1 MAGCYEQLLTIN
13 TYHAGASI
21 MRRGRHKKIR
31 FIQKM
36 PKTAQFSPRGNPGRP
51 DEVQLNIDH
60 YEAIKLADYQGY
72 NQSEGAKAMGISRPT
87 FGRILR
93 EGRRI
98 LADALTNS
106 KIIRIRTGDTQVG
119 VRPLAGNLPIRR
131 NLAEAP
137 QETGKKLTEA
147 SIRADILKFQP
158 GQTSKST

>member
-1 MAGCYEQLLTIN
+1 
-13 TYHAGASI
+13 

-60 YEAIKLADYQGY
+60 FEAIKLADYQGY
-72 NQSEGAKAMGISRPT
+72 NQTEGAKAMGISRPT

-119 VRPLAGNLPIRR
+119 VRPLASNLQIRR
-131 NLAEAP
+131 NLSEAP
-137 QETGKKLTEA
+137 TEIGKKLTEA
-147 SIRADILKFQP
+147 SIREDILKFQP
-158 GQTSKST
+158 GKGRASA

>member
-1 MAGCYEQLLTIN
+1 MK
-13 TYHAGASI
+13 
-21 MRRGRHKKIR
+21 RRGRRKKVR
-31 FIQKM
+31 YIQKM

-51 DEVQLNIDH
+51 DEAQLNIDH

-93 EGRRI
+93 EGRKI

-119 VRPLAGNLPIRR
+119 VRQHSLPPKRKIP
-131 NLAEAP
+131 EATP
-137 QETGKKLTEA
+137 QSVQKLTETT
-147 SIRADILKFQP
+147 IREDILKFQP
-158 GQTSKST
+158 GKAPNNA

>member
-1 MAGCYEQLLTIN
+1 
-13 TYHAGASI
+13 
-21 MRRGRHKKIR
+21 MRRGRRKKIR
-31 FIQKM
+31 YIQKM

-60 YEAIKLADYQGY
+60 YEAIKLADHQGY

-119 VRPLAGNLPIRR
+119 VRPHGLVSKRKLPYA
-131 NLAEAP
+131 NTQAP
-137 QETGKKLTEA
+137 PKLTEA
-147 SIRADILKFQP
+147 EIREEILRFQP
-158 GQTSKST
+158 GIVPKSA

>member
-1 MAGCYEQLLTIN
+1 MK
-13 TYHAGASI
+13 
-21 MRRGRHKKIR
+21 RRGRRKKVR
-31 FIQKM
+31 YIQKM

-72 NQSEGAKAMGISRPT
+72 NQSEGAKFMGISRPT

-93 EGRRI
+93 EGRGI

-119 VRPLAGNLPIRR
+119 VRPMAGNLPIRR
-131 NLAEAP
+131 NLPEAP
-137 QETGKKLTEA
+137 QKAGRKLTEA
-147 SIRADILKFQP
+147 SIREDILKFQP
-158 GQTSKST
+158 GQTPNHA

>member
-1 MAGCYEQLLTIN
+1 
-13 TYHAGASI
+13 
-21 MRRGRHKKIR
+21 MRRGRRKKIR

-60 YEAIKLADYQGY
+60 YEAIKLADYQSY

-93 EGRRI
+93 EARKI
-98 LADALTNS
+98 LADAITNS

-119 VRPLAGNLPIRR
+119 VRPLTSNLPIRR
-131 NLAEAP
+131 SLSEAST
-137 QETGKKLTEA
+137 ETGKKLTEA
-147 SIRADILKFQP
+147 SIREGILKFQP
-158 GQTSKST
+158 GKGRASA

>member
-1 MAGCYEQLLTIN
+1 MK
-13 TYHAGASI
+13 
-21 MRRGRHKKIR
+21 RRGRRKKVR
-31 FIQKM
+31 YIQKM

-119 VRPLAGNLPIRR
+119 VRPHSLPVKRP
-131 NLAEAP
+131 LP
-137 QETGKKLTEA
+137 ETPPKPALKLTETG
-147 SIRADILKFQP
+147 IRDDILKFQP
-158 GQTSKST
+158 NPIPAKS

>member
-1 MAGCYEQLLTIN
+1 MAGYCEQLLTIN
-13 TYHAGASI
+13 TCDTGTSI

-93 EGRRI
+93 EGRGI

-119 VRPLAGNLPIRR
+119 VRPLASNLPIRQ
-131 NLAEAP
+131 NLPEVP
-137 QETGKKLTEA
+137 PKTGRKLTEA
-147 SIRADILKFQP
+147 SIREDILKFQP
-158 GQTSKST
+158 GQTSQNT

>member
-1 MAGCYEQLLTIN
+1 MKK
-13 TYHAGASI
+13 
-21 MRRGRHKKIR
+21 RGRRKKVR
-31 FIQKM
+31 YIQKM

-51 DEVQLNIDH
+51 DEAQLNIDH

-93 EGRRI
+93 EGRKI

-119 VRPLAGNLPIRR
+119 VRPHNLPVKRK
-131 NLAEAP
+131 LPEATP
-137 QETGKKLTEA
+137 KTTKKLTEMA
-147 SIRADILKFQP
+147 IREDILQFQP
-158 GQTSKST
+158 GQTPHTT

>member
-1 MAGCYEQLLTIN
+1 
-13 TYHAGASI
+13 

-60 YEAIKLADYQGY
+60 YEAIKLADYEGY
-72 NQSEGAKAMGISRPT
+72 SQTEGAKAMGISRPT

-93 EGRRI
+93 EGRKI

-119 VRPLAGNLPIRR
+119 VRPHNLPIKRK
-131 NLAEAP
+131 LP
-137 QETGKKLTEA
+137 ETTPKTAQNLTEVA
-147 SIRADILKFQP
+147 IRENILKFQP
-158 GQTSKST
+158 GQTPNNA

>member
-1 MAGCYEQLLTIN
+1 MAGYYEQLLAIN
-13 TYHAGASI
+13 TYHAGALT

-60 YEAIKLADYQGY
+60 YEAIKLADHQGY

-93 EGRRI
+93 EGRKI

-106 KIIRIRTGDTQVG
+106 KIIRIRTGNTQVG

-131 NLAEAP
+131 NLPEVP
-137 QETGKKLTEA
+137 PKTGKKLTEA
-147 SIRADILKFQP
+147 SIREDILKFQP
-158 GQTSKST
+158 GQTSQNT

>member
-1 MAGCYEQLLTIN
+1 MK
-13 TYHAGASI
+13 
-21 MRRGRHKKIR
+21 RRGRRKKVR
-31 FIQKM
+31 YIQKM

-60 YEAIKLADYQGY
+60 YEAIKLADHQGY

-93 EGRRI
+93 EARKI

-119 VRPLAGNLPIRR
+119 VRPHNLPIKR
-131 NLAEAP
+131 NLPATTP
-137 QETGKKLTEA
+137 RTGKKLTEA
-147 SIRADILKFQP
+147 SIREDILKFQP
-158 GQTSKST
+158 TQASNSA